1 MKTRYDKIIT
11 LWHFRL
17 FIAERNFEN
26 ASYKKVCDIVFPTV
40 VGIVKINK
48 KNIVVRCFNV
58 LRRTDVNQTL
68 LGEKDA
74 IKII

>member
-17 FIAERNFEN
+17 VIAERNFEN

-48 KNIVVRCFNV
+48 KNIVGKVF
-58 LRRTDVNQTL
+58 
-68 LGEKDA
+68 
-74 IKII
+74 